1 MLAVTS
7 AVFDLGGQW
16 PLVWFDRANDT
27 GKIANKDR
35 QMRLRGIR
43 RSKNVEVRGGR
54 PTRRQRAGGRRAG
67 GLGLVGVL
75 AVLAIGYFTGI
86 DVSPLLQGGGTG
98 QTQQSTAVSASDTQT
113 TQFSAQVLATTED
126 VWTKVFADQVGQRY
140 VPPKLVVFSGVT
152 QSPCGGASG
161 ATGPFYCPA
170 DKKAYLDTSFFTLLN
185 QRMGAGGDFAAA
197 YVIAHEVAHH
207 VQNELGI
214 LPQVNALRQK
224 SSKTQA
230 NALTVRLELM
240 ADCFSG
246 IWAANVQGLMEKGD
260 LQEALNAARKIG
272 DDHLQRQ
279 AGRVPQP
286 HTFTHGTSKQRADWF
301 TRGFDSGKINQC
313 DTFTAKNL

>member
-1 MLAVTS
+1 MRSADNS
-7 AVFDLGGQW
+7 AVAKRGG
-16 PLVWFDRANDT
+16 V
-27 GKIANKDR
+27 
-35 QMRLRGIR
+35 MRLRGIR
-43 RSKNVEVRGGR
+43 RSKNVEVRGGGR
-54 PTRRQRAGGRRAG
+54 GGRGRAG
-67 GLGLVGVL
+67 GLGLVGVI

-86 DVSPLLQGGGTG
+86 DVSPLLQGGGPV
-98 QTQQSTAVSASDTQT
+98 QTQQSAPVSEADSRA

-126 VWTKVFADQVGQRY
+126 VWTNIFAQQLNRQY
-140 VPPKLVVFSGVT
+140 QPPKLVVFSGVT

-170 DKKAYLDTSFFTLLN
+170 DRKAYLDTSFFAMLD

-214 LPQVNALRQK
+214 LPKVNAARQQA
-224 SSKTQA
+224 SKVEA

-240 ADCFSG
+240 ADCLSG
-246 IWAANVQGLMEKGD
+246 IWATNVQGLMEKGD

-286 HTFTHGTSKQRADWF
+286 HTFTHGTSEQRARWF
-301 TRGFDSGKINQC
+301 ARGYESGDVGQC
-313 DTFTAKNL
+313 DTFAAARL